1 MIIVFG
7 MAIAGSAD
15 TTPKGSIT
23 VNDKG
28 TSGNYAGY
36 LIMYSTNSRE
46 DTSRFA
52 YTANDKYIDIIY
64 STIKNVSVAEAE
76 MLESDVK
83 HEQILRYLEN
93 VELNDNDMRSF
104 ADKLHRNIKNV
115 GLEPY

>member
-1 MIIVFG
+1 MKHLKRIISLLIVMIIVFG

-64 STIKNVSVAEAE
+64 STITIHNLRTKNNVQN
-76 MLESDVK
+76 ML
-83 HEQILRYLEN
+83 I
-93 VELNDNDMRSF
+93 
-104 ADKLHRNIKNV
+104 NIV
-115 GLEPY
+115 